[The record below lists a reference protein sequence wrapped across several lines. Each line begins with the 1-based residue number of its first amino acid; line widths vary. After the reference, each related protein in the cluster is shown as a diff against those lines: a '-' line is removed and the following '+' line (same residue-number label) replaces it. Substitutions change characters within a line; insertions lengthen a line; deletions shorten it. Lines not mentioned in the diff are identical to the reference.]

1 MTEGQF
7 KAHVIDRLGEL
18 TERVDTLADA
28 VPTAGQLQHAVALGM
43 REALDDPDIW
53 SAAMKGLSRAAQQE
67 AGGWLFSGVRTALSR
82 LAWLVVLGLLV
93 YQFGGWSKLVAF
105 FKEGVAP

>member
-7 KAHVIDRLGEL
+7 KAHVIDRLGDL

-28 VPTAGQLQHAVALGM
+28 VPTADQLQHAVARGM

-67 AGGWLFSGVRTALSR
+67 AGGWLFSGIKTTLSR
-82 LAWLVVLGLLV
+82 LAWLIVLGLLV
-93 YQFGGWSKLVAF
+93 YQYGGWSKMVAF
-105 FKEGVAP
+105 FKEGAA